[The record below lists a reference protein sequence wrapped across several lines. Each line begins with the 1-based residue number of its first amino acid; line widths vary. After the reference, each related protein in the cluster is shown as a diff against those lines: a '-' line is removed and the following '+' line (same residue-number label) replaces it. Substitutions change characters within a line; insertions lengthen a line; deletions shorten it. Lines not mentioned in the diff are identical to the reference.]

1 MPVCAANRDFAKMPV
16 CAASDVLKFGWAA
29 FQEIHSRVEA
39 LSENDDFRL
48 RIERKIKELR
58 QIADELKTSG
68 VEELPPSSRD
78 SFDKFRDSLGKC
90 TSILSDL
97 HSQGALGKFVHVHGH
112 GKQLQAV
119 EQEIEN
125 ARNSLQLVLTT
136 TILAQNEL
144 LKRRVEEGSA
154 RVEAT
159 VVHPMAGVYQGT
171 SSSKKLRQPD
181 QVDKPDVNVT
191 GNLMVVKWTD
201 PKNTSDQLQRYEVR
215 YDDER
220 YLMVSGEPQKFRDEE
235 SSTAFAV
242 SLGEPKVKPGKLYT
256 IQIRAVNKQ
265 GPGQWSEATVARFKT
280 GPPNKPRKP
289 SLTVN
294 SPTEVL
300 VEVKKIAESD
310 ENGSPVEQCVVE
322 YAEENNST
330 EWKRLPCP
338 LNARRRDSELVKFA
352 VRRLEPDCTYHFR
365 VKMVNE
371 AGESH
376 PSDAERI
383 VTTQLI
389 PGAPQ
394 DLRIS
399 SKRTDKSLKIRW
411 KAPDINPQAV
421 AKYEVQIQPATRKS
435 MEQWNTVVTVTKPT
449 KLSANVCSLKTDTK
463 YRFRVRAINDKGEEG
478 EYCESIV
485 GETRFGMFGRVALTT
500 AAFAGGTVGGPMLGA
515 VGCGILAGQSAG
527 KDIDSSAGK
536 AAASTAAGI
545 AGALGGAVFG
555 TLGAPIMGASMAIM
569 SYKKLEGKLDDQ
581 SPQSSED
588 EDADSMLDE
597 VVKMTLKKSVR
608 K

>member
-1 MPVCAANRDFAKMPV
+1 MPVS
-16 CAASDVLKFGWAA
+16 AASDVLKFGWAA

-39 LSENDDFRL
+39 LSENNEFRL

-58 QIADELKTSG
+58 QIADGLKTSG
-68 VEELPPSSRD
+68 VEELPSSSRD
-78 SFDKFRDSLGKC
+78 SIDKFRDSLGKC
-90 TSILSDL
+90 KSILNDL

-125 ARNSLQLVLTT
+125 ARSSFQLVLNITT
-136 TILAQNEL
+136 VTQNEL
-144 LKRRVEEGSA
+144 LKRKVEEGSA
-154 RVEAT
+154 RVEST

-171 SSSKKLRQPD
+171 SSNNMLRKPY
-181 QVDKPDVNVT
+181 QVHKPDVNVT
-191 GNLMVVKWTD
+191 GDLMVVKWRD
-201 PKNTSDQLQRYEVR
+201 PSNTSDQLQRYEVR

-220 YLMVSGEPQKFRDEE
+220 NLMLSGEPENFRDEGN
-235 SSTAFAV
+235 STAFAV

-265 GPGQWSEATVARFKT
+265 GPGKWSEATVARFKT

-289 SLTVN
+289 SLIVN
-294 SPTEVL
+294 SPTEVC

-330 EWKRLPCP
+330 KWMRLPYP
-338 LNARRRDSELVKFA
+338 LDARRRDSELAVK
-352 VRRLEPDCTYHFR
+352 RLEPDCTYHFR

-394 DLRIS
+394 ELRIS
-399 SKRTDKSLKIRW
+399 SKRTDKSIKIRW
-411 KAPDINPQAV
+411 NVPDINPQVV
-421 AKYEVQIQPATRKS
+421 AKYEVQFQPATRIS
-435 MEQWNTVVTVTKPT
+435 MEQWNTVMTVTKPT

-463 YRFRVRAINDKGEEG
+463 YSFRVRAINDKGEDG

-485 GETRFGMFGRVALTT
+485 GKTRLGMFGRVALTT
-500 AAFAGGTVGGPMLGA
+500 AAFAGGTVGGPLLGA
-515 VGCGILAGQSAG
+515 VCGFLAGQSAG
-527 KDIDSSAGK
+527 EDIDSSAGK

-545 AGALGGAVFG
+545 AGALGGAVVG
-555 TLGAPIMGASMAIM
+555 TVGAPIMGASTAVI
-569 SYKKLEGKLDDQ
+569 SYKTLKGKLDDQ

-597 VVKMTLKKSVR
+597 VLRVTFKKSQIV
-608 K
+608 